1 MSDEERDTSD
11 SVADTHV
18 EKDDDGNYTATVTK
32 EDGSTAEGSSTGGI
46 LSEPSAAEAIE
57 NAE

>member
-11 SVADTHV
+11 NVADTHV

-32 EDGSTAEGSSTGGI
+32 EDGSTSEGSSTGGL
-46 LSEPSAAEAIE
+46 LSEPSAADAIE
-57 NAE
+57 DAK